1 MDTKATRQY
10 IITTIAIEIK
20 IALGIALGIFFL
32 GFFTTSP
39 VCTIISYPSKAIK
52 VKPIAATKP
61 PYPIR
66 QEICKVFSPI

>member
-20 IALGIALGIFFL
+20 IALGIFFL